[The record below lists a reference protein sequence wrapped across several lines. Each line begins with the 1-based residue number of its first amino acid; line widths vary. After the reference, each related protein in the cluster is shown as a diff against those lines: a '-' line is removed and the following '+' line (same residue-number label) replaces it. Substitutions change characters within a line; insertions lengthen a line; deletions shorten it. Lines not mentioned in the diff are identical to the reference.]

1 MKMRMIAVAATSL
14 LAVAACSSTGTD
26 SGNMSGA
33 SADASS
39 SASSNAS
46 ANAEGVMV
54 GGAEMLPTNTIVQN
68 AALSQDHKTLVAAVK
83 AAGLEQ
89 TLSGPGPYTVFAPT
103 DAAFQRLGG
112 VVDQLM
118 MPAAQAQL
126 QGILKYH
133 VVSGN
138 MSAEQI
144 MSQIESGGGTA
155 TLTTLQGGKLTAKM
169 QNGNVAL
176 TDARGNTA
184 YVTVAD
190 ARASNGV
197 VHVVNGVLLPPASA
211 SPAPAGQTPAQPQ
224 GQMPPNTG
232 TTPMGPG
239 TQN

>member
-1 MKMRMIAVAATSL
+1 MIAVAATSL

-26 SGNMSGA
+26 SGNMDGA
-33 SADASS
+33 SANAGSSSSS
-39 SASSNAS
+39 SAA

-118 MPAAQAQL
+118 MPAAKSQL
-126 QGILKYH
+126 QDILNYH
-133 VVSGN
+133 VVSGD

-144 MSQIESGGGTA
+144 MSQIENGGGTA
-155 TLTTLQGGKLTAKM
+155 MLTTLQGGELTAKM

-190 ARASNGV
+190 AKASNGV
-197 VHVVNGVLLPPASA
+197 VHVLNGVLLPPAPA
-211 SPAPAGQTPAQPQ
+211 NPAPTGPTPAQPQ
-224 GQMPPNTG
+224 GQMPANTD
-232 TTPMGPG
+232 TPPTGPG